1 MRKLRFDAVRGLAAL
16 LVVVCHTLAALVPVS
31 VFGIAF
37 GEKQTSFMHYPP
49 MSLLSAGHFAVC
61 LFFVLSGYVL
71 SKANMTTGINSRNFF
86 AMCLKRPI
94 RLGGVVWVT
103 AVLGF
108 LLLHFGLFKNQ
119 TVASLTGSAWLTQF
133 WPAPINLMSFLSML
147 ARGPFQNMAAF
158 NPPLW
163 TIALELYGSLLIFG
177 LLYVFSFI
185 KHANARVFILVA
197 LFAAL
202 ARTPY
207 CTFIAGMLITMITR
221 VQVSAAAQYA
231 LLLIAIFGACYPCYL
246 QPKMPYLPQ
255 LPLLWGGWASLG
267 GIAMVTYLAVAPAQL
282 ETFLSKTPFTFLGRV
297 SYGLYGAHFLV
308 LGTLVCLIYAW
319 GIGVGLPTPLIFA
332 SCFILSIVLSLIFA
346 WLLWQSVDL
355 PSTRIANWI
364 GRRVNAG
371 SIPR

>member
-1 MRKLRFDAVRGLAAL
+1 MRQLRFDGARGLAAL
-16 LVVVCHTLAALVPVS
+16 LVVICHTLAALIPVS
-31 VFGIAF
+31 VFGMAF

-49 MSLLSAGHFAVC
+49 MSLMSAGQFAVC

-71 SKANMTTGINSRNFF
+71 TKANITTGIDGRNFC

-94 RLGGVVWVT
+94 RLGGIVWAT
-103 AVLGF
+103 ALIGF
-108 LLLHFGLFKNQ
+108 LLSHFGLFRNAA
-119 TVASLTGSAWLTQF
+119 VAGISGSAWLAQF
-133 WPAPINLMSFLSML
+133 WPVPISLMSFLSML
-147 ARGPFQNMAAF
+147 AREPFQNMAAF

-163 TIALELYGSLLIFG
+163 TIALELYGSLLVFG

-185 KHANARVFILVA
+185 KHAHARVFILVA

-221 VQVSAAAQYA
+221 VQISAAAQYA
-231 LLLIAIFGACYPCYL
+231 LLLIALFGACYPYYL
-246 QPKMPYLPQ
+246 QPEMSYFPQ

-282 ETFLSKTPFTFLGRV
+282 ETFLSRTPFTFLGHV

-308 LGTLVCLIYAW
+308 LGTLVCSSYAW
-319 GIGVGLPTPLIFA
+319 GMGAGLPTPLIFV
-332 SCFILSIVLSLIFA
+332 SCFILSIVLSLLFA

-371 SIPR
+371 SIPG